1 MQFRI
6 ATPADVSTVARV
18 LSAAAEQLT
27 DNGLRLWSPS
37 EISEAT
43 VAPHVHG
50 RLYHIGVE
58 GDNAVGVFRLET
70 SDPLFWPEI
79 ASGTSA
85 FLHKVAVHPEK
96 QGNGLSH
103 QLLLHAVELSR
114 QRGLGVLRLDCMGGR
129 PKLRSVY
136 ERFGFR
142 HHSQIVLNGQRYDRF
157 EIDVEANDSIG
168 T

>member
-1 MQFRI
+1 MEFRI
-6 ATPADVSTVARV
+6 STPADVRLVASV
-18 LSAAAEQLT
+18 LSAAADQLNA
-27 DNGLRLWSPS
+27 NGMRLWSSS
-37 EISEAT
+37 EISETA

-50 RLYHIGVE
+50 GLYQIGLE
-58 GDNAVGVFRLET
+58 GDKAVGVFRLET

-85 FLHKVAVHPEK
+85 FLHKLAVHPEK

-103 QLLLHAVELSR
+103 QLLRHAVDLSR

-142 HHSQIVLNGQRYDRF
+142 HHSQIVLNGQGYDRF